1 MLTYDTL
8 LRQILN
14 CRTKLTDLF
23 KLIFFCSVVNSVIK
37 ILHWLSRMYIY
48 GTLSVMN
55 HTYKQN
61 SDLLSSFEHIQLA
74 TDYNSF
80 YDTYFLMKIT
90 RASVQR
96 FTLYFLK
103 TEED

>member
-1 MLTYDTL
+1 
-8 LRQILN
+8 
-14 CRTKLTDLF
+14 
-23 KLIFFCSVVNSVIK
+23 
-37 ILHWLSRMYIY
+37 
-48 GTLSVMN
+48 MN
-55 HTYKQN
+55 HMYKQN
-61 SDLLSSFEHIQLA
+61 SALLSTFEHIQLA
-74 TDYNSF
+74 IDYNSF

>member
-1 MLTYDTL
+1 
-8 LRQILN
+8 
-14 CRTKLTDLF
+14 
-23 KLIFFCSVVNSVIK
+23 
-37 ILHWLSRMYIY
+37 
-48 GTLSVMN
+48 MN
-55 HTYKQN
+55 HTYKHN
-61 SDLLSSFEHIQLA
+61 SALLSSFEYIQLA

-90 RASVQR
+90 RAAFQR